1 MGLFSLL
8 RGFTTF
14 SLEVDQQFVAAI
26 LTIIG
31 YSINDTVIV
40 YDRIREEA
48 TLTPGDSLK
57 NVVNRSIN
65 NTLSR
70 TSFTSLTT
78 FFVVMFLFFF
88 GGDGIAGFAFAL
100 FIGIL
105 VGTYS
110 SIFVASPLL
119 VDTTKDASAFAFKED
134 NEVDNRGEET
144 VSTVVEINTTTE
156 EPK

>member
-1 MGLFSLL
+1 
-8 RGFTTF
+8 
-14 SLEVDQQFVAAI
+14 LEVDQQFVAAI

-48 TLTPGDSLK
+48 TLTPNEKLK
-57 NVVNRSIN
+57 DVVNRSIN

-78 FFVVMFLFFF
+78 FFVIMFLFFF

-100 FIGIL
+100 FIGIIA
-105 VGTYS
+105 GTYS
-110 SIFVASPLL
+110 SIFIASPLV
-119 VDTTKDASAFAFKED
+119 VDTTKDSSALAFRED
-134 NEVDNRGEET
+134 NDVDLRGEDIKVQKEA
-144 VSTVVEINTTTE
+144 VSDDNASI
-156 EPK
+156 